1 MNGSLYGLFYF
12 VEYGGSIMASS
23 NTNRKEKASSNDL
36 FTTPVEALD
45 AIWSKIK
52 EDIYSIRG
60 NGPDY
65 VNLLEPCAGMR
76 DIADYIHDRTN
87 WSVEVTTNELYPV
100 DGYEYDYYQDFLS
113 EDNSIGTYDLL
124 VANVPYNR
132 AKEFILKGFDHAP
145 IQWHFLRLSF
155 LEGQSRFMDLFSLG
169 KLSDVYVFTYRVSCK
184 KGIEQEATAN
194 SVSYAWYRWDK
205 NYCGQPTLHWLT
217 KANLK

>member
-1 MNGSLYGLFYF
+1 
-12 VEYGGSIMASS
+12 MASS
-23 NTNRKEKASSNDL
+23 NTNRKEKSSSNDL
-36 FTTPVEALD
+36 FTTPAEALD
-45 AIWSKIK
+45 AIWPKI
-52 EDIYSIRG
+52 EADIYANQG
-60 NGPDY
+60 NTDNY
-65 VNLLEPCAGMR
+65 VNVLEPCAGMM
-76 DIADYIHDRTN
+76 DISNYIYDSTDYTVKV
-87 WSVEVTTNELYPV
+87 STNELYPV
-100 DGYEYDYYQDFLS
+100 ERYEPDFAEDFLS
-113 EDNSIGTYDLL
+113 EDSSIGTYDLI
-124 VANVPYNR
+124 VTNPPYNK

>member
-1 MNGSLYGLFYF
+1 MT
-12 VEYGGSIMASS
+12 ASP

-45 AIWSKIK
+45 AIWPYLEK
-52 EDIYSIRG
+52 DITM
-60 NGPDY
+60 
-65 VNLLEPCAGMR
+65 VNHLLEPCAGLH
-76 DIADYIHDRTN
+76 DITKYLTSKGALVY
-87 WSVEVTTNELYPV
+87 TNELFPV
-100 DGYEYDYYQDFLS
+100 QGNSYDTTNDFLT
-113 EDNSIGTYDLL
+113 EDNGCGTYS
-124 VANVPYNR
+124 VICCNPPYNK

-169 KLSDVYVFTYRVSCK
+169 KLSDVYIFSYRVSCP
-184 KGIEQEATAN
+184 KGIDREGTAN
-194 SVSYAWYRWDK
+194 SVCYAWYRWDK